1 LRKNVSFAAT
11 ILLLLL
17 PISVFSST
25 IQTSQSISQSSS
37 RLTVAIQDDSSTSV
51 QPIYLRLQSE
61 NQTNATLW
69 ESIPQNLT
77 DHAATI
83 EVNVLAVFVNSGAS
97 ATGIYEDAVGNLWLT
112 AAYTLKK
119 GDNVSTLAWIS
130 RKTLAENTSIPNNIS
145 FPQNYPADVQPFL
158 QPGNKIPSD
167 DPRIRQVAESLSSE
181 NMIQTV
187 ENVLNFVNETQ
198 NYDREKVRTLMN
210 GTLSTSSMLDF
221 VNDPLQSLNTNLSF
235 CYERALLATAILR
248 AVGVPTR
255 TFTNGDLKTWIQVW
269 LPQTGWVDGEV
280 LSIQP
285 QPIPLFPR
293 SMSVSVPRMIENS
306 SGAVYPFTWFPETM
320 MRVANLTLTTP
331 EQFDINEY
339 RTILCQP
346 TETETFES
354 DPTDF
359 SFPLLFAPETVQ
371 AALTSNGSQLSF
383 HISKGSENVSRELT
397 IGVMNNI
404 EFEDISVS
412 FTPERQNHAM
422 IALNNFSIQ
431 KSVPLEYTIGVP
443 ILIAVPIFFGVTYFW
458 KRRRNKRRLH
468 DRGNL
473 ISSEK
478 S

>member
-1 LRKNVSFAAT
+1 LRKNVSFDA
-11 ILLLLL
+11 IFLLLLFL
-17 PISVFSST
+17 ISVFSST
-25 IQTSQSISQSSS
+25 IQTSSSVSQSSS
-37 RLTVAIQDDSSTSV
+37 RSTLAIQDDSSTSI
-51 QPIYLRLQSE
+51 QPIYFRLQSE
-61 NQTNATLW
+61 NQTNVTLW
-69 ESIPQNLT
+69 ESIPQNLS
-77 DHAATI
+77 DHVATI
-83 EVNVLAVFVNSGAS
+83 EVNVLAVFVSSNPSS
-97 ATGIYEDAVGNLWLT
+97 TGIYEDAVGNLWLT
-112 AAYTLKK
+112 AAYALKK
-119 GDNVSTLAWIS
+119 GDYVSTLTWIS
-130 RKTLAENTSIPNNIS
+130 RKTLAENLSIPNTLN
-145 FPQNYPADVQPFL
+145 FPQNYPTDVKPFL

-167 DPRIRQVAESLSSE
+167 DPRIRQVAQSLSSG

-221 VNDPLQSLNTNLSF
+221 VDDPLESLNTNLSF

-248 AVGVPTR
+248 AAGVPTR

-269 LPQTGWVDGEV
+269 LPQIGWVDGEV
-280 LSIQP
+280 LSMQP

-293 SMSVSVPRMIENS
+293 SLSVSVPRMIENS
-306 SGAVYPFTWFPETM
+306 SDAVFPFTWSPETM

-339 RTILCQP
+339 GTILCQP
-346 TETETFES
+346 TETEIFES
-354 DPTDF
+354 DPEGF

-383 HISKGSENVSRELT
+383 HISKDSENVSRELT
-397 IGVMNNI
+397 MGVMNNI

-412 FTPERQNHAM
+412 FTPERQNHTM

-431 KSVPLEYTIGVP
+431 KNAPLEYTIGVP
-443 ILIAVPIFFGVTYFW
+443 ILVAVPIFLGVTYFW

-468 DRGNL
+468 DHGNL